1 MKLNRKTEP
10 LVYKRVA
17 LRTKFLGEQ
26 SERAN
31 RVTDLAIG
39 ILGFWLLVILFAV
52 AG

>member
-1 MKLNRKTEP
+1 MRLNRKTEP

-17 LRTKFLGEQ
+17 IKTQFLGEQ
-26 SERAN
+26 SERAD
-31 RVTDLAIG
+31 RATDLAIA

>member
-1 MKLNRKTEP
+1 MKLNRNNEP
-10 LVYKRVA
+10 KVYKRIG
-17 LRTKFLGEQ
+17 LKTQFLGEQ

-31 RVTDLAIG
+31 RLTDLAIG